1 MRFFLRLVDWRHEF
15 LLFAVAAMDT
25 CWVYPWI
32 ALFLAIAAGPAY
44 LVSPVAIGF
53 WYLLAVYVARAL
65 NNLTLNLRQQQALN
79 AALAVLAVLATLKF
93 QLYGSYSWLSLRW
106 LGQLARDVMAYRLA
120 IPPHLLIF
128 VLGLL
133 IWGRGLQLARDS
145 LGLATAGFHL
155 RLGIVSFMLYM
166 ISAAFGA
173 PPTHTALLL
182 FFFYFGLLALAL
194 GRITEVGLTR
204 GGARAPF
211 GRGWLIILIVSA
223 ALVLLLA
230 LFATSLFSLD
240 HIRAFFD
247 LLRPITEP
255 LGQLLARIFIAILNV
270 IFWFIIR
277 LINWVRSLMG
287 EAEPIELQLPQ
298 LGELDELPE
307 EAASGTLLQWLK
319 IGRDAFLIGLVLL
332 AVLLV
337 FLAFRRQLRL
347 RATQRDE
354 TRESVFSRD
363 DFLDDLAALLRGG
376 WARLRDGAGH
386 LARRLSDR
394 YSLISIR
401 RIYASL
407 NALAAERGYPR
418 GQSQTPYE
426 YRAVL
431 QRAWPEQSAEISFLT
446 EAYVRAHY
454 GSVQD
459 ATDTLQ
465 RAREAWEVIRRTLPA
480 VEALSGEARQ

>member
-1 MRFFLRLVDWRHEF
+1 MRLLFRLVDWRHEF

-32 ALFLAIAAGPAY
+32 AFFLSVAAGPRY
-44 LVSPVAIGF
+44 VIPLVAVGF
-53 WYLLAVYVARAL
+53 WYLSAIYVSRAL
-65 NNLTLNLRQQQALN
+65 NNLTLDLRRQQALN
-79 AALAVLAVLATLKF
+79 ATLAVLAVLAALKF
-93 QLYGSYSWLSLRW
+93 QLYGSYPWLSLRW
-106 LGQLARDVMAYRLA
+106 LRQMARDMLAYRLA
-120 IPPHLLIF
+120 LPPHLLIF
-128 VLGLL
+128 LLGLL
-133 IWGRGLQLARDS
+133 MWAWGLQTARNN
-145 LGLATAGFHL
+145 LRLATVGFHF
-155 RLGIVSFMLYM
+155 RLGIVSFMLY
-166 ISAAFGA
+166 ILAAALGA
-173 PPTHTALLL
+173 PSTPPWLMLL
-182 FFFYFGLLALAL
+182 FFYFGLVALAL
-194 GRITEVGLTR
+194 GRITEVGLMR
-204 GGARAPF
+204 GGARTPF
-211 GRGWLIILIVSA
+211 GRSWLIILIVSA

-247 LLRPITEP
+247 ALRPITEP
-255 LGQLLARIFIAILNV
+255 LGRLLARILIAVLNI

-287 EAEPIELQLPQ
+287 EAEPIELELPQ
-298 LGELDELPE
+298 LDELDELPE
-307 EAASGTLLQWLK
+307 EAGSSTLLHWIK
-319 IGRDAFLIGLVLL
+319 IGRDAFLIGLVLSV
-332 AVLLV
+332 VLLV
-337 FLAFRRQLRL
+337 FLAFRRQLR
-347 RATQRDE
+347 RRVAQRDE
-354 TRESVFSRD
+354 MRESVFSRD
-363 DFLDDLAALLRGG
+363 EFVDDLVALLRGG
-376 WARLRDGAGH
+376 WARLRDGADN

-459 ATDTLQ
+459 AADTLR

-480 VEALSGEARQ
+480 GEAVSEVRQ